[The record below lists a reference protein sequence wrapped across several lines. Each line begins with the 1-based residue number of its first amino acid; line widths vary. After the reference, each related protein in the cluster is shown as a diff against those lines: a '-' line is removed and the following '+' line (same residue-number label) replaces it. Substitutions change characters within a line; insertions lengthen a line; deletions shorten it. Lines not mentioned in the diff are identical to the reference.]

1 MPRHFPHLLPE
12 DRELWEDFLST
23 SSNVY
28 TEYQYD
34 IKVGVGRDPG
44 PEFPNHI
51 REMALNISR
60 RRIDAIGFIAET
72 PTIIEI
78 SVNAGLTQLGQLM
91 AYPCLYKIQT
101 STTRPIQRLLIARS
115 IQTDIEPVLID
126 QKIPYILVPVA
137 ER

>member
-12 DRELWEDFLST
+12 DRELWEDFLNT
-23 SSNVY
+23 SSNIY
-28 TEYQYD
+28 SDYHYD
-34 IKVGVGRDPG
+34 LKVGEGRDPG
-44 PEFPNHI
+44 PDFPDHI
-51 REMALNISR
+51 RDMAVNISR

-91 AYPCLYKIQT
+91 AYPCLYRIQT
-101 STTRPIQRLLIARS
+101 GTTLPIQRLLVARS
-115 IQTDIEPVLID
+115 IQTDIEHVLID
-126 QKIPYILVPVA
+126 QKIPFLIVPVA